1 MRGERVFWLK
11 GRFTARSSLILYI
24 YYSTLFAKSQI
35 FLPIPRNADR
45 PDIFPLTRKVSNRRM
60 LSRRVPPSY
69 CHAFVPSGR
78 VSRSISALGR
88 YPSYW
93 RSSFCA
99 REEEAVDFKSL
110 DRRHVPLFVR
120 HLFLFSIYIILHF
133 PEKVKCFVA
142 SSYVVGLARLLGPIC
157 DSVCAVER
165 FLIPSLIFSINII
178 PYFSR
183 KVKSFLVTPRARP

>member
-1 MRGERVFWLK
+1 MK
-11 GRFTARSSLILYI
+11 GRFTVRSSLILYI

-78 VSRSISALGR
+78 VSRSISALGH

-110 DRRHVPLFVR
+110 DRRRVPLFVR
-120 HLFLFSIYIILHF
+120 HPFLFSIYIILHF

-165 FLIPSLIFSINII
+165 FFDTLSHFLYKYYTIFFEKSQIFFSDPSRRNGI
-178 PYFSR
+178 
-183 KVKSFLVTPRARP
+183 RARGS